1 MKNSFLPVRV
11 NFFFVLFGNIR
22 WVVVFEANL
31 IFHFSSL
38 SKWVRK
44 DIYLNIF
51 HLPNHPYSRV
61 SNLKLALYFW
71 YILSTMQVFQL
82 DAPSIQVW
90 LRFDKQWLQ
99 RVNTRHMLQ
108 ESSFSNQNIL
118 AQKAPVQKY
127 HKIFHPSLVK

>member
-1 MKNSFLPVRV
+1 MKKSFLLVRV

-22 WVVVFEANL
+22 WVFVFEASL

-71 YILSTMQVFQL
+71 YIVSTMQVFQL

-90 LRFDKQWLQ
+90 SRFDKQWLQ
-99 RVNTRHMLQ
+99 CVNTRHMLQ
-108 ESSFSNQNIL
+108 ESSFSNQNTL

-127 HKIFHPSLVK
+127 HKIIHPSLVK